1 LTIAASP
8 AGRAERSARATLAPH
23 APPFAV
29 RAGDL
34 FVAVLLP
41 WLVSRAL
48 VDAAA
53 LLVAQAQNR
62 PSGFASLTA
71 WDGAWYLAIARRGYA
86 AVQSG
91 QQTAYPFFPLF
102 PLLLA
107 GGGALGLPLDAV
119 GVVVDHLAMLFG
131 MLGVFVLVERRFSRQ
146 AAFAACWTLALWPGS
161 APFSLVYPEA
171 LLLASSAWAFVA
183 LERDRPLAA
192 GLLGA
197 AAALV
202 RPNGLLVSG
211 AAALGARSPRA
222 ALAVFAP
229 AVLAVAGWMAVLWA
243 WTGDPLI
250 FGRAKLDWHEA
261 TFWGLLSG
269 AEPVPKIDLA
279 LGLLA
284 ALALLAAWRR
294 LPLSWRAFAVAWL
307 GLPLATGVLG
317 LPRYAASCFP
327 VFGAAGSLLARAPR
341 AVRALWL
348 VASAMALFLLAL
360 RLTSGRMT
368 P

>member
-1 LTIAASP
+1 VRDAATPEARSFARRAMDLLT
-8 AGRAERSARATLAPH
+8 
-23 APPFAV
+23 
-29 RAGDL
+29 
-34 FVAVLLP
+34 AVLLP
-41 WLVSRAL
+41 WLLSRAL

-62 PSGFASLTA
+62 PSGFASLSA
-71 WDGAWYLAIARRGYA
+71 WDGGWYLAIARRGYA

-91 QQTAYPFFPLF
+91 PQTAYPFFPLF

-107 GGGALGLPLDAV
+107 TGGALGLPLNAV
-119 GVVVDHLAMLFG
+119 GVVVDHLAMLLG
-131 MLGVFVLVERRFSRQ
+131 MLGLFVLVERRFSRA

-171 LLLASSAWAFVA
+171 LLLASSAWTFVA
-183 LERDRPLAA
+183 LDDDRPLVA

-197 AAALV
+197 VAALV
-202 RPNGLLVSG
+202 RPNGLLVSA

-222 ALAVFAP
+222 ALL
-229 AVLAVAGWMAVLWA
+229 VLAPPIVAIAGWMAVLWA

-250 FGRAKLDWHEA
+250 FGRAKLGWHEA
-261 TFWGLLSG
+261 TFWGLVSG

-279 LGLLA
+279 FGLLA
-284 ALALLAAWRR
+284 ALALLAGWRR
-294 LPLSWRAFAVAWL
+294 LPLSWRGFAVAWL

-327 VFGAAGSLLARAPR
+327 VFGAAGILLARAPR

-348 VASAMALFLLAL
+348 TGSAVALFVLAL
-360 RLTSGRMT
+360 RITSGRMT